1 MILKSIISETNPII
15 IGESNPSDKMKYVFK
30 DYFDIIL
37 MMSSRFSKMTRR
49 YQDYLQIIYDNSRWK
64 LLSYFRK
71 EAFEIMIALSSQ
83 NILSS
88 IHGSVARGDVNTD
101 SDIDVY
107 VPYVISSLKIELSLT
122 MNGINIHSRKIAQ
135 ATPNHAPKAHIYLD
149 AEERKTV
156 TFPLF
161 PFSTSE
167 LEFYK
172 FGGVVGLDDI
182 KNDVRVPGCDKRLM
196 LIEPTEKGHIE
207 SSIKDYETEV
217 ASKIG
222 INVSTVKE
230 RIRVLNRR
238 AEKGRTGIILS
249 VPLLRDEVFEE
260 VLKRLADSNPIV
272 RRRSMFK

>member
-1 MILKSIISETNPII
+1 
-15 IGESNPSDKMKYVFK
+15 
-30 DYFDIIL
+30 
-37 MMSSRFSKMTRR
+37 MSSRFSKMTRR
-49 YQDYLQIIYDNSRWK
+49 HQDYLEIIYDDSRWK

-71 EAFEIMIALSSQ
+71 EASEIMVALSSH
-83 NILSS
+83 NISSS
-88 IHGSVARGDVNTD
+88 IHGSVARGDVNVD

-107 VPYVISSLKIELSLT
+107 IPYVVSSLKIELSLT
-122 MNGINIHSRKIAQ
+122 MNGIDIYSRKIAQ
-135 ATPNHAPKAHIYLD
+135 ATPNHALKAHIYLD

-167 LEFYK
+167 LEFYS

-182 KNDVRVPGCDKRLM
+182 KNDIRVTGCDKRLM
-196 LIEPTEKGHIE
+196 LIEPTEKGHVE
-207 SSIKDYETEV
+207 SSIEGHETEV

-222 INVSTVKE
+222 INISTVKE

-238 AEKGRTGIILS
+238 TEIGRTGIILS
-249 VPLLRDEVFEE
+249 VPLLQDEVFEE
-260 VLKRLADSNPIV
+260 VLKRLVDSNPIV